1 MDLNELAS
9 DLFGSKRAESST
21 QPSTVSVMYGIAT
34 SDSEDGL
41 VSVWLS
47 DNALS
52 PTDAQEQWETVDSYD
67 ADAYEGM
74 DESTSIEIPTEV
86 TCFKDDVVRVQL
98 TGAGA
103 AKNPT
108 VVGVV
113 GRGDEQNQRL
123 GSIEADY
130 VKATELE
137 ADVAQ
142 IGFLKADS
150 AVITNLQA
158 DTAKVHDLTADQL
171 SAATAYIVELN
182 TAEITAQTLLT
193 DVAKVHTLTADEL
206 SAAAAYIADLKGD
219 SIEAEN
225 IAAMY
230 GDFGTV
236 KANAAKVANLTAQEL
251 EADHATIASLDSNYA
266 HITNGVIDNAKI
278 GYADVNNL
286 SAHYAEIQNGHIN
299 SALIDTAAIV
309 DEQVFTVTGNKATLA
324 SIDASRI
331 NVTNLN
337 ADNITVNKINGQT
350 VTGKS
355 ISDALTQHETDISAK
370 VDTTTFNSTVSGLN
384 DRIDGAIETFTG
396 TVVPTLNN
404 TPASAW
410 NTNAKKDQHIGDV
423 YYVVNANSD
432 QNGYCYRFTKSGS
445 TYSWQL
451 IKDSDVT
458 AALSRLQTAEGKI
471 TTFDSDISTLKTDTG
486 ELKTKTQTLETSLGD
501 KVDVTTFN
509 DLSSDV
515 ESNSSSIT
523 TLSNTVSQK
532 ADSSTVTTLS
542 NTVNT
547 VQQTAT
553 GNSTKISQLT
563 QTLGTNAD
571 GTTKANDIVHRTSA
585 VEQDLSGIT
594 TRVSATES
602 ELETVSNPNLSP
614 FYSHEFYDGTYW
626 ASASSPYS
634 VELGKCFTQLE
645 DGWAHVDFDN
655 SERTSNA
662 YHNIYVKQPIDHI
675 KPDTPYTFVY
685 EVRNLSIVGD
695 GALVLYGQDSQ
706 AGDQMASHGPNVTI
720 TEDGVYRMAFT
731 SRSSFTDAM
740 VRPVRVCLI
749 IGASTNA
756 QLDVRA
762 SLYEGNYK
770 GQYKPYVDQTLSAR
784 VKHAETSITQ
794 NANAIE
800 LRATKTEAYQVAQP
814 NLAPYFL
821 MPMTQTTDDYWSN
834 ITYKRFT
841 QLADGWAH
849 FEYSNAG
856 SSTANNYIAPK
867 AISTLTPGGRY
878 TVLVE
883 FRNVSISATGG
894 SFYVQ
899 QHSVS
904 QVWGASA
911 YGGFSIANTD
921 IMGLEGGEGKFWKPI
936 TLLTADSKDPSGVV
950 RGTLPKTSF
959 MYINEQVY
967 AGQSISYDVRISLYE
982 GEYTGPYKP
991 YSGKQLYASQA
1002 ELKVANNEI
1011 SARVEKNGVIAAINA
1026 SVEEEGG
1033 SAVKII
1039 ADKVNI
1045 EGAAIFSNDGR
1056 LSQTSLDNAY
1066 DSKGSASAVQ
1076 TNLDNLQIG
1085 SRNLLIDSAFQSSL
1099 GKCWVADGITA
1110 SISNGTLIVNGSGG
1124 SGNKRVYQGLEWF
1137 RHTPDTTYAFSCDVV
1152 SSAACQIAFG
1162 RKYEGCNEYH
1172 VVFDVTT
1179 SVKRVSGVYT
1189 ATNKAE
1195 FCIGQP
1201 TNNATVTISNIKLEK
1216 GNKATDWSP
1225 APEDTEVISE
1235 RVYYRSN
1242 SSTKPSAPTAWV
1254 ADATGN
1260 VWNAWT
1266 TKVPPLAAN
1275 KDAGSIKYL
1284 YLWTCEQRKS
1294 VSGIFLGCTAVQL
1307 DENTTV
1313 IDGGNIITNSVT
1325 ANQIAASAVT
1335 ADKIAAN
1342 ALTLGKFTASDKLL
1356 VDNSQVLVGG
1366 RNLLRHTGAGFSDF
1380 AVNTTSF
1387 KTHHLYST
1395 GTTDTAYDGKK
1406 LADFGLEAG
1415 DQVTL
1420 SFDWATS
1427 QNGSN
1432 TIRYGTFF
1440 AEFYGVNAD
1449 GTNGYTAKFGPTI
1462 TMSASNASGHY
1473 SQTMTLTALT
1483 ANTLRM
1489 VMRIDNSCLV
1499 MSVSNVKLE
1508 KGNKATDWSPAPED
1522 TEVISER
1529 VYYRSNSSTKPSA
1542 PTAWVADATGNV
1554 WNAWTTKV
1562 PPLAANKDAGSIKY
1576 LYLWTCEQRKSVSG
1590 IFLGCTAVQLD
1601 ENTTVID
1608 GGNII
1613 TNSVTANQIAASA
1626 VTADKIAA
1634 NALTLGKF
1642 TASDKLLVDN
1652 SQVLVGGRNLLRHTG
1667 AGFSDFAVNTT
1678 SFKTH
1683 HLYSTG
1689 TTDTAYDG
1697 KKLADFGLEAGD
1709 QVTLS
1714 FDWATSQ
1721 NGSNTI
1727 RYGTFFAE
1735 FYGVNADG
1743 TNGYTAKFGPT
1754 ITMSA
1759 SNASGHYSQTMTLTA
1774 LTANTLR
1781 MVMRI
1786 DNSCLV
1792 MSVSN
1797 VKLEKGNKATDWS
1810 PAPEDMATSTDYE
1823 DVSKQVSGHEDA
1835 LKKITEDYE
1844 KVIDRIDGLEST
1856 TSWLA
1861 FSEELGLVIGD
1872 RASGETFFFTQ
1883 QTGSSMTFNRSVSG
1897 TTQELMALSGTNGI
1911 EGPKATVD
1919 EVITPLVHSSTWS
1932 ISMDGD
1938 MFSIDYIGN

>member
-626 ASASSPYS
+626 ASASSPHS
-634 VELGKCFTQLE
+634 SELGKCFMQLE

-675 KPDTPYTFVY
+675 KPNTTYTFVY

-814 NLAPYFL
+814 NLAPI
-821 MPMTQTTDDYWSN
+821 TQADLTSVYNATTNPNGYWRGAVS
-834 ITYKRFT
+834 TWYT
-841 QLADGWAH
+841 QLEDGWVRVYKDNSEGTAATNVTSFRPRACPSIVPGETYTILIEVRNNHTTGSGSTDMYIQQVANNQFWGSGGGSIKPLTFGESTVIYSPKVADTAH
-849 FEYSNAG
+849 LTDGTPSPELFRYNATCTAG
-856 SSTANNYIAPK
+856 S
-867 AISTLTPGGRY
+867 
-878 TVLVE
+878 VLDFE
-883 FRNVSISATGG
+883 FR
-894 SFYVQ
+894 
-899 QHSVS
+899 
-904 QVWGASA
+904 
-911 YGGFSIANTD
+911 
-921 IMGLEGGEGKFWKPI
+921 L
-936 TLLTADSKDPSGVV
+936 
-950 RGTLPKTSF
+950 
-959 MYINEQVY
+959 
-967 AGQSISYDVRISLYE
+967 SLYE

-991 YSGKQLYASQA
+991 YSGTQLYASQA
-1002 ELKVANNEI
+1002 ELKVTNENVSSKVSTQDYNGQTI
-1011 SARVEKNGVIAAINA
+1011 ASLINQSAD
-1026 SVEEEGG
+1026 S
-1033 SAVKII
+1033 VKIQANHVEI
-1039 ADKVNI
+1039 
-1045 EGAAIFSNDGR
+1045 DGTTVFTSGTT
-1056 LSQTSLDNAY
+1056 LSDY
-1066 DSKGSASAVQ
+1066 
-1076 TNLDNLQIG
+1076 
-1085 SRNLLIDSAFQSSL
+1085 
-1099 GKCWVADGITA
+1099 
-1110 SISNGTLIVNGSGG
+1110 
-1124 SGNKRVYQGLEWF
+1124 
-1137 RHTPDTTYAFSCDVV
+1137 
-1152 SSAACQIAFG
+1152 
-1162 RKYEGCNEYH
+1162 
-1172 VVFDVTT
+1172 
-1179 SVKRVSGVYT
+1179 VSGV
-1189 ATNKAE
+1189 A
-1195 FCIGQP
+1195 
-1201 TNNATVTISNIKLEK
+1201 
-1216 GNKATDWSP
+1216 
-1225 APEDTEVISE
+1225 EDTEVISE

-1242 SSTKPSAPTAWV
+1242 SSSKPSAPTSWV

-1380 AVNTTSF
+1380 AINTTSF
-1387 KTHHLYST
+1387 GTHHLYST

-1432 TIRYGTFF
+1432 DIRYGTFW
-1440 AEFYGVNAD
+1440 AEFYGVKAD

-1473 SQTMTLTALT
+1473 SQTMTLKALT

-1489 VMRIDNSCLV
+1489 VMRINNSCLV

-1508 KGNKATDWSPAPED
+1508 KGNKATDW
-1522 TEVISER
+1522 T
-1529 VYYRSNSSTKPSA
+1529 
-1542 PTAWVADATGNV
+1542 
-1554 WNAWTTKV
+1554 
-1562 PPLAANKDAGSIKY
+1562 
-1576 LYLWTCEQRKSVSG
+1576 
-1590 IFLGCTAVQLD
+1590 
-1601 ENTTVID
+1601 
-1608 GGNII
+1608 
-1613 TNSVTANQIAASA
+1613 
-1626 VTADKIAA
+1626 
-1634 NALTLGKF
+1634 
-1642 TASDKLLVDN
+1642 
-1652 SQVLVGGRNLLRHTG
+1652 
-1667 AGFSDFAVNTT
+1667 
-1678 SFKTH
+1678 
-1683 HLYSTG
+1683 
-1689 TTDTAYDG
+1689 
-1697 KKLADFGLEAGD
+1697 
-1709 QVTLS
+1709 
-1714 FDWATSQ
+1714 
-1721 NGSNTI
+1721 
-1727 RYGTFFAE
+1727 
-1735 FYGVNADG
+1735 
-1743 TNGYTAKFGPT
+1743 
-1754 ITMSA
+1754 
-1759 SNASGHYSQTMTLTA
+1759 
-1774 LTANTLR
+1774 
-1781 MVMRI
+1781 
-1786 DNSCLV
+1786 
-1792 MSVSN
+1792 
-1797 VKLEKGNKATDWS
+1797 